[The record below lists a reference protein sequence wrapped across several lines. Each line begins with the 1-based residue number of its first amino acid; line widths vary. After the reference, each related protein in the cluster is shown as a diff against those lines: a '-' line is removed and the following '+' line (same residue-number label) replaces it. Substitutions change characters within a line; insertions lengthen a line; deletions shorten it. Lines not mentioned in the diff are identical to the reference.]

1 MNTATD
7 LELAVINR
15 TANLRREV
23 DDLAQRIRTV
33 CPEGSRVRTAGELR
47 GMAHSL
53 SLLTDHVLD
62 RANALEASHG
72 R

>member
-1 MNTATD
+1 MTTATD
-7 LELAVINR
+7 LEMAIINR
-15 TANLRREV
+15 TDNLRREV

-33 CPEGSRVRTAGELR
+33 CPEHSRVRTASELR

-53 SLLTDHVLD
+53 SLLTDHVLS
-62 RANALEASHG
+62 RADALEASHG